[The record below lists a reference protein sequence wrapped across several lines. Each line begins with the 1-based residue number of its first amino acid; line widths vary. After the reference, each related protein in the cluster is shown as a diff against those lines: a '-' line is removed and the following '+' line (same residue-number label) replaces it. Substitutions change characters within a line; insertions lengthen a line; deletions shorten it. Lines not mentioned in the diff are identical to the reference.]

1 MAAVATGARGLSRI
15 LVVSAGPFTRQIGGG
30 QSYTQDLVTGLAAR
44 GHQVKV
50 LEPMDS
56 AAEAGDAVQSGLWNG
71 IGVWSVRLPVPGET
85 LEEQSSQL
93 SPARIDLFARSF
105 ATSGL
110 TWCRSTV

>member
-1 MAAVATGARGLSRI
+1 LSKI

-44 GHQVKV
+44 GHQVTV

-56 AAEAGDAVQSGLWNG
+56 AADAGDVLQSSLWNG
-71 IGVWSVRLPVPGET
+71 IEVWSVRLPLPGET

-93 SPARIDLFARSF
+93 SPRASICFARSF

-110 TWCRSTV
+110 MWCRSMA